1 MLSSMPRLAQSTL
14 TLALLLFCQAT
25 FAVVGTPVLVPPH
38 PVAGQL
44 VQVSVYS
51 GGCDAFSAYP
61 SPTVTRA
68 GDKIRIDLSGVFTI
82 DPFCVFP
89 SGDSLFPVGTFEPG
103 RYSLQVDR
111 TYIGL
116 SGRMTETLAVIPFGV
131 AAVATIPALN
141 TAGIVL
147 LILSLLAISGVRMR
161 RRHCALESTDRF

>member
-1 MLSSMPRLAQSTL
+1 
-14 TLALLLFCQAT
+14 
-25 FAVVGTPVLVPPH
+25 
-38 PVAGQL
+38 VAGQL

-51 GGCDAFSAYP
+51 GGCDTFSTYP
-61 SPTVTRA
+61 SPTVIRA
-68 GDKIRIDLSGVFTI
+68 GNEIRIDLPGVFTV

-89 SGDSLFPVGTFEPG
+89 FGDSLFPVGTFEPG